1 MFCIKIIVLE
11 VIELNFTILNRND
24 EILMALVH
32 YFITE
37 ENYSP
42 IMVRGTKDEIWL
54 ENVDGPYRI
63 IRINSNYIHNKEQ
76 FNFDITKTKNVMNQI
91 KKKTL
96 SLNVNTLN
104 ILLNVGDNVEINDL
118 LNLKI

>member
-54 ENVDGPYRI
+54 ETI
-63 IRINSNYIHNKEQ
+63 SNYK
-76 FNFDITKTKNVMNQI
+76 D
-91 KKKTL
+91 
-96 SLNVNTLN
+96 
-104 ILLNVGDNVEINDL
+104 
-118 LNLKI
+118 